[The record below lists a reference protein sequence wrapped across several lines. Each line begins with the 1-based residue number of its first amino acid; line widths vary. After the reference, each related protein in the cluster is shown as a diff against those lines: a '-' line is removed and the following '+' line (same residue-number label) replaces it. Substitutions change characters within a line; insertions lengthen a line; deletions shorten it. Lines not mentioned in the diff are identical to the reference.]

1 MDFLSAIFNAFN
13 GAFQGSP
20 IIAIL
25 AALGWGILSILLSP
39 CHLSSIPLAIGYING
54 HGKVETK
61 RAFTLALIFSAGV
74 LITIA
79 VIGVITGALGIMLGD
94 IGKPGGIIVA
104 VLFILIGVWM
114 LDILPFFRLPVISPD
129 VKGKGEA
136 GALVLGLLFGLALG
150 PCSFGFMMPLL
161 LVVFNS
167 VNTNL
172 LLSIG
177 LLSAFALG
185 HAGTIVL
192 AGTFANHVQRYLNW
206 NEKSKGAL
214 IFRKVCGILVILTGI
229 YLFITAVSKA

>member
-1 MDFLSAIFNAFN
+1 MFDAFN
-13 GAFQGSP
+13 GAFQSAP
-20 IIAIL
+20 FIAI
-25 AALGWGILSILLSP
+25 AAAFGWGILSVLLSP

-54 HGKVETK
+54 RGKVGTK

-79 VIGVITGALGIMLGD
+79 AIGVITGALGVMLGD

-104 VLFILIGVWM
+104 GLFILIGVWM
-114 LDILPFFRLPVISPD
+114 LDLLPFLRIPAVSPD
-129 VKGKGEA
+129 VKGKGGV

-167 VNTNL
+167 VSADP
-172 LLSIG
+172 LLSAG

-214 IFRKVCGILVILTGI
+214 IFRRVCAALVILTGV
-229 YLFITAVSKA
+229 YLLITAISKA